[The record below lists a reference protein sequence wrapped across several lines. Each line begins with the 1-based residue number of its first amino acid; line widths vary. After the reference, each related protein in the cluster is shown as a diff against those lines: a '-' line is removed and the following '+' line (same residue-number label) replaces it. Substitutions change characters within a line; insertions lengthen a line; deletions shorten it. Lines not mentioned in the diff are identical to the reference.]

1 MIDIFKDKELF
12 VISKNNY
19 GSEVF
24 YPDCDSS
31 KFFTDIHGTKTLT
44 DQLMKML
51 KLKGYTFSIKPRRI

>member
-1 MIDIFKDKELF
+1 MTNLLNEKDLY